1 MTDDTV
7 KEKQG
12 LREHLADLEDELRN
26 VRDQVSEV
34 EIENHSYGTLA
45 DVERQVREARGA
57 AEVQA
62 ARASKADLEDN
73 IRRLHS
79 DIKQGEK
86 NREGVQRM
94 INDLKAKYAQ
104 AQRDFDSYVKEAQDN
119 KDQLAT
125 DLEDLKD
132 RIKT

>member
-1 MTDDTV
+1 M
-7 KEKQG
+7 
-12 LREHLADLEDELRN
+12 
-26 VRDQVSEV
+26 

-45 DVERQVREARGA
+45 DVERQVREARGT

-94 INDLKAKYAQ
+94 INDLKAKYSQ

-132 RIKT
+132 RIKN